1 MSYSKKLNE
10 IFKSSWSSEAILSE
24 DISLTYEE
32 FYNCANSLAE
42 YLRSLGHKTG
52 DKIAI
57 RLPNGPE
64 YCVAYFAC
72 ILGNYVFVPVNMEL
86 SSDEQNFII
95 QSTSPKFTIDE
106 TLEFNNLEDIKSSEP
121 SFLDSKLEYDAI
133 FFTSGTTGKPKG
145 VCHSLEALIDN
156 AFNFN
161 VAMGLSKNTRMYHV
175 LPMAYMA
182 GFLNTIISPIMAGGC
197 VLVGLRFD
205 PSHAMIFWNKAIQW
219 SANTIWI
226 TPTLASILI
235 KFTRDKEIIKKV
247 QNNMK
252 NIFCGTAPLSENI
265 REDFKTLFNRP
276 LQESFGMSEILI
288 VSAQTKEEAMTESNV
303 GKLLPNLIS
312 STRIT
317 DDLEELLIK
326 SPWALKF
333 YLEEGDKES
342 PLTQD
347 GFMPTGDI
355 GEFKDM
361 KLSIVGRIKD
371 LIIRGG
377 INISPF
383 SIENCIQSYDFVD
396 EVAVVGV
403 PHEFW
408 GEQIIACIVLKNNDD
423 KDNVL
428 KNIKDIVNAKIAKN
442 MRPDKYLMMDKLP
455 KNSNGKIIKNVLVE
469 NLK

>member
-1 MSYSKKLNE
+1 MSYSKKLNK
-10 IFKSSWSSEAILSE
+10 IFKSSWNSESILSE
-24 DISLTYEE
+24 EISLTYEE
-32 FYNCANSLAE
+32 LYNLANSLVE
-42 YLRSLGHKTG
+42 HLRSLGHKRG

-106 TLEFNNLEDIKSSEP
+106 NLEFNDLESIKSSEP
-121 SFLDSKLEYDAI
+121 SFLDSNLEYDAI

-156 AFNFN
+156 VISFN

-182 GFLNTIISPIMAGGC
+182 GFLNTIIAPIMAGGC

-205 PSHAMIFWNKAIQW
+205 PSHAMTFWNKAIQW

-235 KFTRDKEIIKKV
+235 KFTRDKEIIQRV
-247 QNNMK
+247 QNNME
-252 NIFCGTAPLSENI
+252 NIFCGTAPLSEKI
-265 REDFKTLFNRP
+265 RQDFITLFNRP

-312 STRIT
+312 SKRTT
-317 DDLEELLIK
+317 DDQEELLIK

-333 YLEEGDKES
+333 YLVDGKKQS
-342 PLTQD
+342 PLTEE

-383 SIENCIQSYDFVD
+383 SIENCIQSCDLVE

-408 GEQIIACIVLKNNDD
+408 GEQIISCIVLKNHDD
-423 KDNVL
+423 KDSAL
-428 KNIKDIVNAKIAKN
+428 KDIKDIVNARIAEN
-442 MRPDKYLMMDKLP
+442 MKPDKYLIMDTLP
-455 KNSNGKIIKNVLVE
+455 KNSNGKILKSALVDNIK
-469 NLK
+469 